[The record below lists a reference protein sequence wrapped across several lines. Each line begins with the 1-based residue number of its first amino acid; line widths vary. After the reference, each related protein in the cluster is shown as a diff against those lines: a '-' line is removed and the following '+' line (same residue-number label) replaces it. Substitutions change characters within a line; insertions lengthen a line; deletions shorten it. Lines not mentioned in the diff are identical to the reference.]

1 MELKRGILSGFS
13 AGLVM
18 GIAGYILGALLWRAL
33 WGGAPPGLPL
43 LSPVYIFSVLL
54 GIGAVFGILFGVI
67 YTLLYPC
74 LRGEGT
80 LKGLFYG
87 FLVWVF
93 SGVLNTAYILV
104 GLSVPPELIP
114 TMSVFELVW
123 GLITWLVYGAILGFV
138 YERGCPTIAFV
149 NKNFASFWI

>member
-1 MELKRGILSGFS
+1 MELKRGILSGLA

-18 GIAGYILGALLWRAL
+18 GVAGYLLGALLWRTL

-43 LSPVYIFSVLL
+43 LSPVYIFSALL

-67 YTLLYPC
+67 YALLYSC

-80 LKGLFYG
+80 SKGLFYG

-93 SGVLNTAYILV
+93 SGVLNAAYILV
-104 GLSVPPELIP
+104 GLTVPPELIP

-123 GLITWLVYGAILGFV
+123 GLITWLVYGAVLGFV
-138 YERGCPTIAFV
+138 YERIKI
-149 NKNFASFWI
+149 NK